1 MREKA
6 TSPSSLAERVAARAD
21 TLSAAELRAATFMAE
36 HPDVTAFVSAEKL
49 GKLSGT
55 SDATIVRTVKS
66 LGYSGMIALKESLRQ
81 SFSARLTPAGRLAGS
96 FDDMGDTPEGLLER
110 MFDQQRELF
119 DEARHTLRPENF
131 TEAVS
136 LIAAGAETVVC
147 APGSVGPLADYFALK
162 LTRMGRRARAALES
176 GYALADA
183 LVGIGPDSVV
193 VTIKHSR
200 LSREGEVVINH
211 ARTVGAPIILITDTL
226 AEALADKVTVALS
239 APIGRSET
247 FSSWT
252 TVEFIIDALT
262 LAVAARDRDRSL
274 SAMTVL
280 NNLREDLWGTHPI
293 GRPQP

>member
-1 MREKA
+1 MTEN
-6 TSPSSLAERVAARAD
+6 TTNPSSLAERVAARAD
-21 TLSAAELRAATFMAE
+21 ILSAAELRAARFMAE
-36 HPDVTAFVSAEKL
+36 HPEEVAFVSAEKL

-55 SDATIVRTVKS
+55 SDATIIRTVKA
-66 LGYSGMIALKESLRQ
+66 LGYTGMTALKESLRQ
-81 SFSARLTPAGRLAGS
+81 SVSARLTPAGRLAGS
-96 FDDMGDTPEGLLER
+96 FDDMGDTSEGLLER

-119 DEARHTLRPENF
+119 EEARHTLRPENF

-136 LIAAGAETVVC
+136 LIAGGAETVVC
-147 APGSVGPLADYFALK
+147 VPVSVGSFAEYFALK

-176 GYALADA
+176 GYMLADA

-193 VTIKHSR
+193 VTIAHSR
-200 LSREGEVVINH
+200 LSRESEVVINH

-239 APIGRSET
+239 APIGHSET

-262 LAVAARDRDRSL
+262 LAVAAHDRNRSL
-274 SAMTVL
+274 SALTTL
-280 NNLREDLWGTHPI
+280 NNLREEIWGIRPI
-293 GRPQP
+293 G